1 MAFELA
7 SSIVP
12 KVDYNYIGMQFNVHE
27 AKTQFSK
34 LLDLALQGEEVI
46 IMRNGV
52 PVAEVVPARKHA
64 IPLGA
69 GRHDT
74 NASSHDW
81 WKALTDEEAE
91 AFYEG
96 K

>member
-1 MAFELA
+1 
-7 SSIVP
+7 
-12 KVDYNYIGMQFNVHE
+12 VDYNKNMQFNVHQ

-52 PVAEVVPARKHA
+52 PVAEVVPARKQG

-74 NASSHDW
+74 NASNNDW
-81 WKALTDEEAE
+81 WKPMTDDEAD

>member
-1 MAFELA
+1 M
-7 SSIVP
+7 
-12 KVDYNYIGMQFNVHE
+12 
-27 AKTQFSK
+27 
-34 LLDLALQGEEVI
+34 ALQGEEVI
-46 IMRNGV
+46 IVRNGV
-52 PVAEVVPARKHA
+52 AVAEVVPARKHG

-74 NASSHDW
+74 NTTSNDW
-81 WKALTDEEAE
+81 WKAMTDEEAE